1 MGMSHDWRKIAKE
14 HGPMVWRA
22 VFRVLRSHAESL
34 DCWQDVMLEAFEKTE
49 GRQIDNWPGYL
60 RWLAVHRALD
70 RFRSGQRRRQIV
82 HTQPDMEHVYG
93 ATIESEL
100 EIDELKDRLRS
111 ELAALPESQ
120 AEAFWLRFIEEMSYS
135 EIAEQMGLDT
145 NAVGVLIH
153 RARPRVR
160 EALSDLQPKRS

>member
-1 MGMSHDWRKIAKE
+1 MSHDWRKIAKE
-14 HGPMVWRA
+14 HGPMVWRS

-34 DCWQDVMLEAFEKTE
+34 DCYQDVMLEAFERTGGK
-49 GRQIDNWPGYL
+49 QIDNWAGYL

-70 RFRSGQRRRQIV
+70 RFRSSQRRQQVVR
-82 HTQPDMEHVYG
+82 TRPDMEHVYG
-93 ATIESEL
+93 TTTESEL
-100 EIDELKDRLRS
+100 EIEELKDRLRS

-160 EALSDLQPKRS
+160 QALSDLQPKRS